1 MTPTPLELD
10 AAARRRAQLDFERPV
25 VLEAGAGTGKTTA
38 LVARL
43 IAWTLGPGW
52 ERAAAERESAAAADR
67 SAEAVALATLEGV
80 VAITFTEAAAAEMA
94 DRYQAELARLAEG
107 AGGGAGAPAELPRW
121 LAPEALPD
129 DPVLRAARARSLLA
143 GIDRLRVQTIHSFAL
158 ALLRSGA
165 LELGLHPSLEVDA
178 DESSLQAAL
187 QEVLTERLPPRYRA
201 GDPALTLLARDGIG
215 PGEIAEAVRQLAGC
229 GVEAAELERDPFD
242 SASIAEALTPLVAAA
257 AALGES
263 LRTREPPRRLPAL
276 VALRDDLA
284 TIEELLAERVADA
297 AGLRALRDRL
307 ADALSSTAAGK
318 LKRLRR
324 GDLAQAEQA
333 IFAEPRELAA
343 RARAFASALDFVL
356 ELDAER
362 LAAARSV
369 VAPVAAEVER
379 RQRARGRVTYADL
392 LRLAVRL
399 LDRPGV
405 AASLRR
411 GIRQLLVD
419 EFQDTDEL
427 QCQLVRRLA
436 LEGEPGERPGLFL
449 VGDPKQSIYGWR
461 RARLSVYRRFVDE
474 ALGGE
479 RAAPLVANFRSAAGI
494 LAEVERVA
502 EPLMPRESETAA
514 RFEPLVARGA
524 RAGDAATIEYWL
536 AWPLAGERRVAAA
549 EAARREAAAIA
560 DDLARRIAAG
570 EVEPARV
577 ALLLRGK
584 THLESYL
591 EALRERGVAFAVEKD
606 RSYFRRRETID
617 AGALVRA
624 TLDPADLVA
633 LATWLRSPFVGVPDA
648 GLLPLWRAGLPE
660 RLGRAERADEA
671 TLAALGAIVDRALAM
686 VPGEVPGLERVAG
699 WPVALR
705 GALEALIERRA
716 AFENEEA
723 TLWVDRLRAR
733 FLPDLTAGARWQ
745 GPHRLANLDR
755 FFRELTEK
763 LARSEPVHRLLG
775 ELRRSVTEGPDAPEG
790 RPLES
795 ADDAVRVM
803 TLHSAKGLEFDQVY
817 LAGLHQGTGAR
828 RRAAGQVAERV
839 RDRWEYRLFGL
850 PTPALAP
857 VADLDERIRA
867 AEQVR
872 LLYVGMTR
880 AIRRLVMV
888 GNLPAAAGAPD
899 PERAGHLAA
908 LLAGRLPADED
919 WPARLASAGGDGLV
933 DTHGVRWRILPRP
946 EAPEPD
952 RAARGGRERTGPF
965 DPEEALSRRAQ
976 ARAVAEAR
984 QARPGLA
991 RATEVGALEAEL
1003 EPRVEPDEPWSH
1015 PPRPLSDDARDE
1027 ARARGTALHVALEL
1041 APLAA
1046 QAPERWRAAAHAT
1059 FERELAGAATDAA
1072 RARLEARL
1080 DRLVGSRLL
1089 ARLAELEPRIAG
1101 RELPLL
1107 LAAPHAAA
1115 SEDRVQPEPAPLAGI
1130 TGAIDLLYRDPETDE
1145 PVIADFKSDGVDE
1158 AGVAELVERYRPQLD
1173 LYARAAAL
1181 ALGLAR
1187 PPRRELWLLALDR
1200 VVPL

>member
-43 IAWTLGPGW
+43 LAWTLGPGW
-52 ERAAAERESAAAADR
+52 ERAAADRETEAATDR
-67 SAEAVALATLEGV
+67 SEEAVALTTLEGV

-94 DRYQAELARLAEG
+94 ERYQAELARIAAGEG
-107 AGGGAGAPAELPRW
+107 GDGAPAQLPRW
-121 LAPEALPD
+121 LAPEALPA
-129 DPVLRAARARSLLA
+129 DPELRATRARSLLA

-178 DESSLQAAL
+178 DESSLESAL
-187 QEVLTERLPPRYRA
+187 QEVLTEQLPPRYRA

-215 PGEIAEAVRQLAGC
+215 PGEIADAVRELAGC
-229 GVEAAELERDPFD
+229 GVEAADLERDPFD
-242 SASIAEALTPLVAAA
+242 AASIAEALAPLAAA
-257 AALGES
+257 ATALGEA
-263 LRTREPPRRLPAL
+263 LRSREPPRRLPAL
-276 VALRDDLA
+276 VALRDDLGR
-284 TIEELLAERVADA
+284 IEELLGEPVAGA
-297 AGLRALRDRL
+297 AGLRALGDRL
-307 ADALSSTAAGK
+307 ADALSSTAANK
-318 LKRLRR
+318 LNNLRR
-324 GDLAQAEQA
+324 GNLAQAEQE
-333 IFAEPRELAA
+333 IFEDPRDLAA
-343 RARAFASALDFVL
+343 RARAFARAFAFVL

-379 RQRARGRVTYADL
+379 RQRARGRVTFADL
-392 LRLAVRL
+392 LRLAVLL

-405 AASLRR
+405 AAALRR
-411 GIRQLLVD
+411 GIRQMLVD
-419 EFQDTDEL
+419 EFQDTDDL

-474 ALGGE
+474 ALGGG

-502 EPLMPRESETAA
+502 EPLMPAETETAA

-524 RAGDAATIEYWL
+524 RAGDPATIEYWL
-536 AWPLAGERRVAAA
+536 VWPLAAERRVAAA
-549 EAARREAAAIA
+549 EAARREAASIA

-584 THLESYL
+584 THLDSYL

-633 LATWLRSPFVGVPDA
+633 LVTWLRSPFVGVPDA
-648 GLLPLWRAGLPE
+648 ALLPLWRAGLPE

-671 TLAALGAIVDRALAM
+671 TLAGLGAIVDRALALL
-686 VPGEVPGLERVAG
+686 PGDVPGLERVAG

-705 GALEALIERRA
+705 SALEALVERRA
-716 AFENEEA
+716 AFEEEGA
-723 TLWVDRLRAR
+723 ALWVDRLRAR
-733 FLPDLTAGARWQ
+733 FLPEVTAAARWQ

-763 LARSEPVHRLLG
+763 LAGSEPVHRLLA
-775 ELRRSVTEGPDAPEG
+775 ELRRSVAEGPDAPEG

-803 TLHSAKGLEFDQVY
+803 TLHSAKGLEFDEVY
-817 LAGLHQGTGAR
+817 LVGLHQPTGAR
-828 RRAAGQVAERV
+828 RRAAGQGAERV
-839 RDRWEYRLFGL
+839 RGRWEYRLFGL

-857 VADLDERIRA
+857 LADLDERIRA

-888 GNLPAAAGAPD
+888 GNLPAVGAPD

-908 LLAGRLPADED
+908 LLAGRLPAAEE
-919 WPARLASAGGDGLV
+919 WRARLASAGEAGLA
-933 DTHGVRWRILPRP
+933 DAHGVRWRILPRAA
-946 EAPEPD
+946 APEPGRMAREEGE
-952 RAARGGRERTGPF
+952 RATPF
-965 DPEEALSRRAQ
+965 DPEAALARRAA
-976 ARAVAEAR
+976 ARAAAEAR

-991 RATEVGALEAEL
+991 RATEVGALEAEI
-1003 EPRVEPDEPWSH
+1003 EPQAESDEPWT
-1015 PPRPLSDDARDE
+1015 PPSRPLSDDAREE
-1027 ARARGTALHVALEL
+1027 ARARGTALHVALER

-1046 QAPERWRAAAHAT
+1046 EAPESWRAAARAT
-1059 FERELAGAATDAA
+1059 FERELAGGASGAAL
-1072 RARLEARL
+1072 ARLEARL
-1080 DRLVGSRLL
+1080 DRLAGSRLL

-1107 LAAPHAAA
+1107 LAAGAAA
-1115 SEDRVQPEPAPLAGI
+1115 AEGGALAEPAPIAGV
-1130 TGAIDLLYRDPETDE
+1130 TGAIDLLYRDPETGE
-1145 PVIADFKSDGVDE
+1145 PVIADFKSDAVDE
-1158 AGVAELVERYRPQLD
+1158 AGIGRLVDRYRPQLD
-1173 LYARAAAL
+1173 LYARAAL
-1181 ALGLAR
+1181 RALGLES
-1187 PPRRELWLLALDR
+1187 PPRRELWLLELDR
-1200 VVPL
+1200 IVVL